1 MQWTGLLRI
10 NHQLIGK
17 GVDSH
22 QHQDSEM
29 GISENAVAS
38 RITRYKHREGISK
51 DQINVLTPVMNRKE
65 RNDVPLLD
73 CAEWDCTSSYWAKWH
88 GYRFISLQQLVECIL
103 KR

>member
-22 QHQDSEM
+22 QHHDSEM

-38 RITRYKHREGISK
+38 RITLHKHRESISK
-51 DQINVLTPVMNRKE
+51 DQIDILIPVMNTKE
-65 RNDVPLLD
+65 KNDALLLN
-73 CAEWDCTSSYWAKWH
+73 C
-88 GYRFISLQQLVECIL
+88 VE
-103 KR
+103 